1 MLQSIRERAQG
12 VVAWFIVILISIPFA
27 LFGINSYLGG
37 GSETVAATVNGQEI
51 TQSEFEKGYR
61 DFRQSL
67 RQRLG
72 ENYRPEMIDEAKLR
86 QEVLQLM
93 IRNNLLTQ
101 KSEAMGLR
109 VADELVRQ
117 VIASIPSF
125 QAGGSFNQDAYE
137 RGVRLQGLTPAGFEE
152 QMRRGMV
159 SEQLSKAVT
168 VSEFTTASELESLV
182 RLRMQQR
189 TFSHLVIPA
198 ARLLEGIE
206 VPEQA
211 IVAEYEAN
219 PDRFMAPERVKI
231 EYLDLDLN
239 GIAASLQADEETLRA
254 YYNEHEDQYKTREQR
269 RASHILIPVDE
280 GSPEADVEQ
289 ARAQIED
296 ALQRVRSGEP
306 FAGVAKEL
314 SQDPGSA
321 EEGGD
326 LGFFESGIMDPAF
339 EEAVFGLAVGEIS
352 EPVRTPFGFHIIK
365 LTEVREPAGKSFQE
379 AREDVQEA
387 YLRGE
392 AGRLF
397 YEYAEQLANITYEEP
412 GSLQP
417 AAEALGLEVKTS
429 GWITREGGEGI
440 LAAPKVVGAAFSE
453 DVMIA
458 GNNSEAI
465 ELDPEHVMVLRV
477 VDHEE
482 RTIKSLDAVREPIR
496 DRLRVERAME
506 KAQQRGEE
514 LVTRLEEGLALDAL
528 AGELGL
534 EVVPEKQVG
543 RDEREYPAD
552 LIEHL
557 FTMPRPVDDGKNYSF
572 LALASGD
579 LAIVS
584 LSEVVDGTMADAN
597 EVGGEA
603 ALKDAMHRSRGKSYF
618 QHLQANLYSQA
629 EIEIP
634 AESAS
639 E

>member
-37 GSETVAATVNGQEI
+37 GSEPVAATVNGQEI
-51 TQSEFEKGYR
+51 TQNEFEKGYR

-72 ENYRPEMIDEAKLR
+72 ENYRPEMIDEPKLR
-86 QEVLQLM
+86 EEVLQLM

-101 KSEAMGLR
+101 KSESMGLR
-109 VADELVRQ
+109 VSDELVRQ
-117 VIASIPSF
+117 VIASIPGF
-125 QAGGSFNQDAYE
+125 QVGGSFNQDAYE
-137 RGVRLQGLTPAGFEE
+137 RGVRMQGLTPAGFEE

-168 VSEFTTASELESLV
+168 ISEFTTRSELESLV

-198 ARLLEGIE
+198 VRLLEGIE

-211 IVAEYEAN
+211 IEAEYEAN
-219 PDRFMAPERVKI
+219 PDRFMAPERVRI

-239 GIAASLQADEETLRA
+239 SIAATLDADEETLRA

-296 ALQRVRSGEP
+296 ALQRVRGGEP
-306 FAGVAKEL
+306 FAEVAKEL

-365 LTEVREPAGKSFQE
+365 LTEVREPVGKSFQE
-379 AREDVQEA
+379 ARQDVEQA
-387 YLRGE
+387 YLKGE

-397 YEYAEQLANITYEEP
+397 YEYAEQLANISYEEP

-429 GWITREGGEGI
+429 DWITRQGGQGI
-440 LAAPKVVGAAFSE
+440 LASPKVVGAAFSE

-482 RTIKSLDAVREPIR
+482 RTIRPLDAVREQIR
-496 DRLRVERAME
+496 DRLRAERAVE
-506 KAQQRGEE
+506 KARERGEA
-514 LVTRLEEGLALDAL
+514 LVTRLEEGQELDAL
-528 AGELGL
+528 ARELGL
-534 EVVPEKQVG
+534 EVVAEKRVG

-557 FTMPRPVDDGKNYSF
+557 FTMPKPVDDAKSYSY
-572 LALASGD
+572 LAMASGD

-584 LSEVVDGTMADAN
+584 LSEVVDGTMEDAN

-603 ALKDAMHRSRGKSYF
+603 ALTDAMLRSRGKSYF
-618 QHLQANLYSQA
+618 QHLQANLHSQA

-634 AESAS
+634 AGSGS

>member
-37 GSETVAATVNGQEI
+37 GSEPVAATVNGQEI
-51 TQSEFEKGYR
+51 TQNEFEKGYR

-72 ENYRPEMIDEAKLR
+72 ENYRPEMIDEPKLR
-86 QEVLQLM
+86 EEVLQLM

-101 KSEAMGLR
+101 KSESMGLR
-109 VADELVRQ
+109 VSDELVRQ
-117 VIASIPSF
+117 VIASIPGF
-125 QAGGSFNQDAYE
+125 QVGGSFNQDAYE
-137 RGVRLQGLTPAGFEE
+137 RGVRMQGLTPAGFEE

-168 VSEFTTASELESLV
+168 ISEFTTRSELESLV

-198 ARLLEGIE
+198 VRLLEGIE

-211 IVAEYEAN
+211 IEAEYEAN
-219 PDRFMAPERVKI
+219 PDRFMAPERVR
-231 EYLDLDLN
+231 
-239 GIAASLQADEETLRA
+239 G
-254 YYNEHEDQYKTREQR
+254 
-269 RASHILIPVDE
+269 
-280 GSPEADVEQ
+280 
-289 ARAQIED
+289 
-296 ALQRVRSGEP
+296 GEP
-306 FAGVAKEL
+306 FAEVAKEL

-365 LTEVREPAGKSFQE
+365 LTEVREPVGKSFQE
-379 AREDVQEA
+379 ARQDVEQA
-387 YLRGE
+387 YLKGE

-397 YEYAEQLANITYEEP
+397 YEYAEQLANISYEEP

-429 GWITREGGEGI
+429 DWITRQGGQGI
-440 LAAPKVVGAAFSE
+440 LASPKVVGAAFSE

-482 RTIKSLDAVREPIR
+482 RTIRPLDAVREQIR
-496 DRLRVERAME
+496 DRLRAERAVE
-506 KAQQRGEE
+506 KARERGEA
-514 LVTRLEEGLALDAL
+514 LVTRLEEGQELDAL
-528 AGELGL
+528 ARELGL
-534 EVVPEKQVG
+534 EVVAEKRVG

-557 FTMPRPVDDGKNYSF
+557 FTMPKPVDDAKSYSY
-572 LALASGD
+572 LAMASGD

-584 LSEVVDGTMADAN
+584 LSEVVDGTMEDAN

-603 ALKDAMHRSRGKSYF
+603 ALTDAMLRSRGKSYF
-618 QHLQANLYSQA
+618 QHLQANLHSQA

-634 AESAS
+634 AGSGS